1 MNLFVQEIRERV
13 RDLEQTAREIQT
25 LLQGIHHQTDTENG
39 LLIQT
44 MDFYKFAEPKKQEK
58 IRLIS
63 YEMVTGFR
71 RGGGES

>member
-44 MDFYKFAEPKKQEK
+44 MDFFLINLQNKKNK
-58 IRLIS
+58 KKK
-63 YEMVTGFR
+63 TGKN
-71 RGGGES
+71 